1 MGHEPDGNPAFGRGD
16 RPSMAIDTRTF
27 YDRLSGAYD
36 LIADASEGACRE
48 QGLGML
54 AVQRGERVLEV
65 GFGTGHALAALAC
78 ASGTAGHV
86 VGIDISSGMLNVA
99 RRRIANA
106 GAHTVSFAIDDA
118 RALSFP
124 SAVFDAAFMSFTLEL
139 FDAAGIA
146 GVLREVRRVLRP
158 AGRLAVV
165 TMAETADANV
175 VVEIY
180 TWLHR
185 HFPHFIDCRPIDAQR
200 HLEDAGF
207 RITDAIHMTIWGLPV
222 AAVVGVTGNGAQ
234 SLELKSSHLPM
245 A

>member
-1 MGHEPDGNPAFGRGD
+1 
-16 RPSMAIDTRTF
+16 MAIDTRTF
-27 YDRLSGAYD
+27 YDRISGAYD

-54 AVQRGERVLEV
+54 AVQPGDRVLEV

-99 RRRIANA
+99 RRRVATA
-106 GAHTVSFAIDDA
+106 DTHTVSFAIDDA
-118 RALSFP
+118 RALSFT
-124 SAVFDAAFMSFTLEL
+124 SAVFDAAFMSFALEL
-139 FDAAGIA
+139 FDAADVA

-158 AGRLAVV
+158 RGRLAVV
-165 TMAETADANV
+165 AMAETAGAHAI
-175 VVEIY
+175 VEIY
-180 TWLHR
+180 AWLHR
-185 HFPHFIDCRPIDAQR
+185 HFPHFVDCRPIDVRR
-200 HLEDAGF
+200 HMEGAGF

-222 AAVVGVTGNGAQ
+222 AAVVGVTGNEAQ
-234 SLELKSSHLPM
+234 SLELKSSPLPM